1 MDVFGT
7 YGVKIPM
14 RLENDQ
20 LTNVDDIIKFN
31 NEPEPE
37 IYDTLDSPEA
47 KAIYNKEG
55 YRVLTLKRTL
65 SRTAISK
72 WDNGL
77 TAVNCCQAASIIIED
92 LNLQKKF
99 HTVYFT
105 TTVISLLQIMSANF
119 ASAVPILN
127 RMTPDPVGNPDEA
140 F

>member
-1 MDVFGT
+1 MFGT

-77 TAVNCCQAASIIIED
+77 TAVNGCQGASIIIED

-105 TTVISLLQIMSANF
+105 TTVISLLQFEYNGLPF
-119 ASAVPILN
+119 L
-127 RMTPDPVGNPDEA
+127 
-140 F
+140 